1 MAHWL
6 KLSRIPQADLWDVI
20 ATRIIGG
27 AATWIN
33 AKLRDAELSGREPWA
48 DWNGFK
54 RELLAQFEPLS
65 KEERARRQL

>member
-1 MAHWL
+1 MARWV
-6 KLSRIPQADLWDVI
+6 KLSRIPQGDLWDVI
-20 ATRIIGG
+20 ATPMTGG

-33 AKLRDAELSGREPWA
+33 AKLRDAELGGSESWA

-65 KEERARRQL
+65 KEERVHEQL